1 MKILSFD
8 IGIKNL
14 AYCCFYVTSEKE
26 FQIES
31 WDIINLCEE
40 KNYTCQS
47 KLQTKKSKN
56 QICNKQAKY
65 QKNGEFFCKQHAKKT
80 QFKIPSSTSGISFLK
95 KLKKMKVNEL
105 FIQAD
110 KDELSYKKPI
120 KKDDLLSLFEKHYKE
135 DYLEPIEKI
144 KASDMSLPTIS
155 RNMTKAFNNLFKD
168 DTFDYVIIEN
178 QVSPLA
184 NRMKTLQGMVTQ
196 YFIMK
201 DVPNVEYISSA
212 NKLKNYLQKKKTTYN
227 ERKQLGI
234 SVTSEKLSGM
244 SQLLPWIDFFKNHKK
259 KDDLADS
266 FLQGLWFLE
275 KDK

>member
-14 AYCCFYVTSEKE
+14 AYCCFFVTSENTI
-26 FQIES
+26 QIES

-40 KNYTCQS
+40 RNYTCQS
-47 KLQTKKSKN
+47 TLHTKRSKGKV
-56 QICNKQAKY
+56 CGKQAKY
-65 QKNGEFFCKQHAKKT
+65 QKNNLHYCKQHAKKT
-80 QFKIPSSTSGISFLK
+80 EFKIPTSTSGITFLK
-95 KLKKMKVNEL
+95 KLKKMKINEL

-110 KDELSYKKPI
+110 QHALNYKKPI
-120 KKDDLLSLFEKHYKE
+120 KKDELLMLFEKHYKE

-144 KASDMSLPTIS
+144 KADDMSLPTIS
-155 RNMTKAFNNLFKD
+155 RNMTKAFDNLFKD
-168 DTFDYVIIEN
+168 DSFDHVIIEN

-184 NRMKTLQGMVTQ
+184 NRMKTIQGMVTQ
-196 YFIMK
+196 YFVMK
-201 DVPNVEYISSA
+201 SVPNIEYISSA
-212 NKLKNYLQKKKTTYN
+212 NKLKNFLQKKKTTYS
-227 ERKQLGI
+227 ERKKLSI
-234 SVTSEKLSGM
+234 EVTTEKLSETAA
-244 SQLLPWIDFFKNHKK
+244 LVPWIDFFKTHKK

>member
-14 AYCCFYVTSEKE
+14 AYCCFFITSENNI
-26 FQIES
+26 QIES

-40 KNYTCQS
+40 KNYTCQGT
-47 KLQTKKSKN
+47 LNTKKAKGK
-56 QICNKQAKY
+56 ICGKQAKY
-65 QKNGEFFCKQHAKKT
+65 QKNGLYYCKQHAKKT
-80 QFKIPSSTSGISFLK
+80 EFKIPTSTSGISFLK
-95 KLKKMKVNEL
+95 KLKKMKIAEL

-110 KDELSYKKPI
+110 KHALNYKKPI
-120 KKDDLLSLFEKHYKE
+120 KKDDLILLFEKHYKE
-135 DYLEPIEKI
+135 DYMEPIEKI
-144 KASDMSLPTIS
+144 RADDMSLPSIS

-168 DTFDYVIIEN
+168 DEFDHVIIEN

-184 NRMKTLQGMVTQ
+184 NRMKTIQGMVTQ
-196 YFIMK
+196 YFVMK
-201 DVPNVEYISSA
+201 NVPNIEYISSS
-212 NKLKNYLQKKKTTYN
+212 NKLKNFIEKKKTTYS

-234 SVTSEKLSGM
+234 EVTLK
-244 SQLLPWIDFFKNHKK
+244 QLHDKAVLTPWIDFFKTHKK